1 MKTTLLDVAGRFLG
15 THHRSK
21 KNFVSQGTLD
31 TIDQSRRAR
40 LNGRADL
47 FQELRRKTVRALRVD
62 KEAYVRVICEGV
74 EHHLWSSDSH
84 PAYKGIRTLR
94 SFKPIA
100 RCTAVRAEGGGLL
113 TEESEVKA
121 CWAGYF
127 EQLYQADPPAAELD
141 VRGVTIPVSDPPIN
155 CGPPSLVETQAAVNR
170 LKWGKAPGI
179 CGIQAELLK
188 AGGNAVLM

>member
-1 MKTTLLDVAGRFLG
+1 MRDPEELWSALKTTLLDVAGRFLG

-40 LNGRADL
+40 LNGRAEL

-84 PAYKGIRTLR
+84 PAYKGIRALR

-100 RCTAVRAEGGGLL
+100 RCTAVRAEGGRLL

-121 CWAGYF
+121 RWAGYF
-127 EQLYQADPPAAELD
+127 ERLYQTDPPAVELD
-141 VRGVTIPVSDPPIN
+141 VRGDTLPIPDPPIN
-155 CGPPSLVETQAAVNR
+155 CGPPLFVETQAVVNR
-170 LKWGKAPGI
+170 LKKTSH
-179 CGIQAELLK
+179 
-188 AGGNAVLM
+188 MSR